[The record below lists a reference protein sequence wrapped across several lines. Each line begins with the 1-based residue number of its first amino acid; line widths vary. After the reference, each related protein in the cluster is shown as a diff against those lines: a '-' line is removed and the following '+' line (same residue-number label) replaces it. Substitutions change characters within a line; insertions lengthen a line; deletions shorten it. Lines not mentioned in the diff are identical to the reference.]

1 VRRREV
7 ITLLGGA
14 AATWPLAA
22 RAQQAARVYRIG
34 FLRVGP
40 PPPSFIEPLRRA
52 LTGLGYVEGR
62 NLAFDFGIA
71 EGVDQLPELAVD
83 LIRRKVDVIVASGT
97 PAVLPARNATKT
109 VPVVFVG
116 ALDPIAAG
124 VVASLAHQ
132 AATSQ
137 G

>member
-1 VRRREV
+1 
-7 ITLLGGA
+7 L
-14 AATWPLAA
+14 ATW
-22 RAQQAARVYRIG
+22 R
-34 FLRVGP
+34 F
-40 PPPSFIEPLRRA
+40 
-52 LTGLGYVEGR
+52 R

-71 EGVDQLPELAVD
+71 EGIEQLPHLAAV

-97 PAVLPARNATKT
+97 PAVLPARNATQT